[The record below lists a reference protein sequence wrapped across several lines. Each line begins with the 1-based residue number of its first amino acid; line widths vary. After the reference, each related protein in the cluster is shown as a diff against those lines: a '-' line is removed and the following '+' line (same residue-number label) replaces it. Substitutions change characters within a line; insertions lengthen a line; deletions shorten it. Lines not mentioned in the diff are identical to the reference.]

1 MEEGKGGGG
10 CGGGKNVPCT
20 LTCIVKAAMSD
31 TTGMFLFML
40 SG

>member
-10 CGGGKNVPCT
+10 GGGKYVPCA

-31 TTGMFLFML
+31 TILVCFYLC
-40 SG
+40 

>member
-1 MEEGKGGGG
+1 MEERKGGGG
-10 CGGGKNVPCT
+10 GGGKYVPCA

>member
-10 CGGGKNVPCT
+10 GGGKNVPCT

-31 TTGMFLFML
+31 TILVCFYLC
-40 SG
+40 

>member
-1 MEEGKGGGG
+1 MEEGKGGWE
-10 CGGGKNVPCT
+10 GGKNVPCT